1 MTERLHTH
9 RAARRIAARVAR
21 FARLRRARPAPR
33 PAPNKFI
40 NYFLFDHNGF
50 NVIISSELKQLEE
63 SLWILLMTHPFGIRK
78 SETECPMLTQTIQLF
93 TEKEEEFVNLLIE
106 IGMRRTVAKVL
117 VFLANVDEATSRD
130 IERGT
135 DLRQPEVSIA
145 MNYMFERDWLKNRES
160 KAMSK
165 GRPVKIYTLAV
176 PVPEIMSSIEKQK
189 KTEAKNQLA
198 LVKKMRDYI

>member
-1 MTERLHTH
+1 M
-9 RAARRIAARVAR
+9 
-21 FARLRRARPAPR
+21 
-33 PAPNKFI
+33 
-40 NYFLFDHNGF
+40 
-50 NVIISSELKQLEE
+50 LE
-63 SLWILLMTHPFGIRK
+63 K
-78 SETECPMLTQTIQLF
+78 TIQYF

-117 VFLANVDEATSRD
+117 VFLANVEEATSRD

-165 GRPVKIYTLAV
+165 GRPVKIYSLSK
-176 PVPEIMSSIEKQK
+176 PVDKIIDSIEREKNQ
-189 KTEAKNQLA
+189 EVKNQLA
-198 LVKKMRDYI
+198 LIKKMGSYV